1 MEENPTYN
9 VPQEEEEG
17 LDIIGL
23 IRQMWEGRKTIII
36 CTAVFIVLGLVVALT
51 MKRTYTV
58 SSTMVPQMNS
68 RTSASSLS
76 SLASLAGID
85 LGMTSTGSDLS
96 PLIYPQIVGSVPFRL
111 ELMNTPLHY
120 EKVDTPV
127 SMFTYAQEYA
137 KPGFMSYVMK
147 YTIGLPG
154 TLIGLLRK
162 EKPDPVFVDAAGVG
176 DNTPKP
182 LMVSKDEEKMLKAM
196 AQCVSL
202 AVDKKEGYLTLSVEG
217 SEPMQTAELAMKAQ
231 QMLQDE
237 VTRFRTEKAQEQL
250 DYVQARYDE
259 IKAETETLQG
269 QLATVRDRSQDMTT
283 TRARIEQERLQ
294 TKYNVSSAIYQEMAK
309 QLEQAKMQVKRDT
322 PTLTVIQ
329 PVTVPRQPS
338 NSRAKTLII
347 WTFLGFV
354 LVCGIV
360 LAKGYWPKVK
370 SMFASPEEEEGNQ
383 SESKE

>member
-127 SMFTYAQEYA
+127 SMFTYAQ
-137 KPGFMSYVMK
+137 
-147 YTIGLPG
+147 
-154 TLIGLLRK
+154 
-162 EKPDPVFVDAAGVG
+162 
-176 DNTPKP
+176 
-182 LMVSKDEEKMLKAM
+182 
-196 AQCVSL
+196 
-202 AVDKKEGYLTLSVEG
+202 
-217 SEPMQTAELAMKAQ
+217 
-231 QMLQDE
+231 
-237 VTRFRTEKAQEQL
+237 
-250 DYVQARYDE
+250 
-259 IKAETETLQG
+259 
-269 QLATVRDRSQDMTT
+269 
-283 TRARIEQERLQ
+283 
-294 TKYNVSSAIYQEMAK
+294 
-309 QLEQAKMQVKRDT
+309 
-322 PTLTVIQ
+322 
-329 PVTVPRQPS
+329 
-338 NSRAKTLII
+338 
-347 WTFLGFV
+347 
-354 LVCGIV
+354 GIR
-360 LAKGYWPKVK
+360 
-370 SMFASPEEEEGNQ
+370 
-383 SESKE
+383 